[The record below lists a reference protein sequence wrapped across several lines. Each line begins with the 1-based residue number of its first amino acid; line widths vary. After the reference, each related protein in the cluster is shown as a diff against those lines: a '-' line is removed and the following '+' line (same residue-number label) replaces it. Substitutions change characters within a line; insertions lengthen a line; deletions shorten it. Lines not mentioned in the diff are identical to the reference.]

1 MESAARFRLQ
11 FMLMAAPRVSRRLS
25 GLYVILDASVRPDRS
40 LGDVLRESA
49 GVGVSLVQYR
59 NKSASIKEAY
69 AEALLLRKVASDL
82 GVWFIVN
89 DRCDLTLAV
98 EADGVHLGQD
108 DLPYAEARML
118 LGPDKIIGLSTHNA
132 EQVRQA
138 DKLKPDYIGFGP
150 IFKPASKHDH
160 DPVVGLEGLRQIR
173 PFTSLPIFAIGG
185 IQANQV
191 KAALQAGAN
200 GIAVISAV
208 VAAPDVKKAVEHIIS
223 MLS

>member
-1 MESAARFRLQ
+1 
-11 FMLMAAPRVSRRLS
+11 MAATTHQRSLS
-25 GLYVILDASVRPDRS
+25 GLYVVLDPSVSPNRP
-40 LGDVLRESA
+40 LPEVLEQSA
-49 GVGVSLVQYR
+49 KAGARIFQYR
-59 NKSASIKEAY
+59 NKVESMKEAY

-89 DRCDLTLAV
+89 DRCDLALAV

-118 LGPDKIIGLSTHNA
+118 LGPGKIIGLSTHNA
-132 EQVRQA
+132 EQARQA

-150 IFKPASKHDH
+150 MFKPASKHNY

-185 IQANQV
+185 GSARQV
-191 KAALQAGAN
+191 QTPPPRA
-200 GIAVISAV
+200 
-208 VAAPDVKKAVEHIIS
+208 
-223 MLS
+223 